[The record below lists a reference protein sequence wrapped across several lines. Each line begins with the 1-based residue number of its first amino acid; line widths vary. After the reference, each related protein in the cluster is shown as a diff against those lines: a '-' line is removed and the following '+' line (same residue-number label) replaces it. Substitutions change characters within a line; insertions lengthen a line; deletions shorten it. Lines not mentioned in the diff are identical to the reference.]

1 MAQTDTRTGFRLPW
15 TAERGEGEP
24 PADGDGS
31 DTQETETP
39 DMIDTTQTSEPADTA
54 ATSDPGEA
62 DHGAPAAA
70 VAELAAL
77 QAAGAGLPPRRASK
91 FMADLSRAMQTAA
104 ETARDETML
113 RFEAETKSAIEEIQ
127 SASGDE
133 AAALRRR
140 ADDDVAAV
148 REWSKTE
155 IAHIREETEQRI
167 AQRKAA
173 LDGEMEAHAA
183 VVETRIER
191 VGTTVTAFQSEMEDF
206 FQRLLAEEDPTRIA
220 TMAETMPEPPSLVAI
235 AAAITEADPVPL
247 IVVESSVEAPAEA
260 PADEPAVEA
269 TAEASAETETE
280 ASAETE
286 VAAETETP
294 ADTEAPAVD
303 FAAAEAEAA
312 EFTGEVEE
320 ERAETSAPVEMRLAS
335 DPAGIGAAVTRS
347 SDARTTTRVVVLGLV
362 SVASIASF
370 KRDLGRTQGVA
381 AIGVA
386 SGPDGEFVF
395 TVTHDEKL
403 DLADT
408 ITSLPGY
415 DANINSQTENGLEIS
430 AHDPDAAD

>member
-39 DMIDTTQTSEPADTA
+39 DMIDTTTETSEPADTA
-54 ATSDPGEA
+54 TGDPAEA

-104 ETARDETML
+104 ETARDETMV
-113 RFEAETKSAIEEIQ
+113 RFDAETKTAIEEIQ
-127 SASGDE
+127 AASSEE

-191 VGTTVTAFQSEMEDF
+191 VGTTVTAFQAEMEDF

-269 TAEASAETETE
+269 SAETEAE
-280 ASAETE
+280 AEATAETE
-286 VAAETETP
+286 GTVDTETP
-294 ADTEAPAVD
+294 AEAEAPAVD

-320 ERAETSAPVEMRLAS
+320 DRAETPAPVEMRLAS

-403 DLADT
+403 DLAET

-415 DANINSQTENGLEIS
+415 DANINSQTADGLEIS

>member
-39 DMIDTTQTSEPADTA
+39 DMIDTTQTSIAEP
-54 ATSDPGEA
+54 P
-62 DHGAPAAA
+62 PPPPAA
-70 VAELAAL
+70 VAPRSAFDAL
-77 QAAGAGLPPRRASK
+77 AAGAGAATPGIQVHGRPESGDADRGGDRPRR
-91 FMADLSRAMQTAA
+91 
-104 ETARDETML
+104 TML

-191 VGTTVTAFQSEMEDF
+191 VGTTVTAFQAEMEDF

-247 IVVESSVEAPAEA
+247 IVVESREEAPVEA
-260 PADEPAVEA
+260 PADEPVVEA
-269 TAEASAETETE
+269 TAEAST
-280 ASAETE
+280 ETE
-286 VAAETETP
+286 VAAEATVETE
-294 ADTEAPAVD
+294 
-303 FAAAEAEAA
+303 
-312 EFTGEVEE
+312 
-320 ERAETSAPVEMRLAS
+320 
-335 DPAGIGAAVTRS
+335 
-347 SDARTTTRVVVLGLV
+347 
-362 SVASIASF
+362 
-370 KRDLGRTQGVA
+370 VA
-381 AIGVA
+381 AGRRRGRGRSPGRRLRGRRGRGRRVHRRGRRGSGRGARPGRDATRIGPGRHRCRGDA
-386 SGPDGEFVF
+386 LERRPD
-395 TVTHDEKL
+395 
-403 DLADT
+403 
-408 ITSLPGY
+408 
-415 DANINSQTENGLEIS
+415 
-430 AHDPDAAD
+430 HDPRRRARARQRREHRLLQA